1 MKHIC
6 WLILL
11 TLALSASGSANSVDF
26 TNSGGTLSGSNA
38 GLNLGGSTLIEVN
51 GLDGL
56 GRVTGMLGSVTFS
69 TGVLTSGSLTMGG
82 TFASGG
88 SFVITG
94 NGTDGIPNGTIFNGS
109 FSGPVTWSLIN
120 LANGTHEY
128 TLSGALTGTWFTGAM
143 VDGATIQLTVNTG
156 TGFFN
161 GSAGISSGDTN
172 ISVVPEQSSLTL
184 LGTGL
189 VGLAGVLR
197 KKLKK

>member
-1 MKHIC
+1 
-6 WLILL
+6 LL

-38 GLNLGGSTLIEVN
+38 GLSLGGSTLIEVN

-56 GRVTGMLGSVTFS
+56 GRVLGVLGSVTFS
-69 TGVLTSGSLTMGG
+69 TGALTSGSLTMGG

-94 NGTDGIPNGTIFNGS
+94 NGTDGIPNGLIFNGS

-143 VDGATIQLTVNTG
+143 VYGATIQLTVNTG

>member
-38 GLNLGGSTLIEVN
+38 GLSLGGSILIEVN

-69 TGVLTSGSLTMGG
+69 TGALTSGSLTMGG

-94 NGTDGIPNGTIFNGS
+94 NGTDGIPNGLIFNGS

-128 TLSGALTGTWFTGAM
+128 TLSGALTGTWFTGAT